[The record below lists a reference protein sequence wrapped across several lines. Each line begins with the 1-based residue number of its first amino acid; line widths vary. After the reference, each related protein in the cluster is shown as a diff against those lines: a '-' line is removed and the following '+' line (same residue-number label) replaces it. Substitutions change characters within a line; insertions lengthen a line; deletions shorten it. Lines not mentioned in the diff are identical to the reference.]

1 MPWAVGGCP
10 LDLHA
15 DLDEGGD
22 DAGVLADGAVAFG
35 AHAGVDEDLGDGVLG
50 GGGLF
55 ELVGAGEVGDV
66 VDGVVV
72 ADVLECVGYG
82 VDDVVL
88 LDDGHVLEGSF
99 LCAE

>member
-1 MPWAVGGCP
+1 MAVVVPAG
-10 LDLHA
+10 LHA

-35 AHAGVDEDLGDGVLG
+35 AHAGVDEDLGHGVFG

-66 VDGVVV
+66 VVGVVV
-72 ADVLECVGYG
+72 GDVLEGVGDG
-82 VDDVVL
+82 LDEVGL
-88 LDDGHVLEGSF
+88 LDGGHFRKGACL
-99 LCAE
+99 